1 LGQGAV
7 SILEGL
13 GPGQELGLAYA
24 NIASLCMNCEEP
36 DGTVA
41 WGARALELADRL
53 DDVEVRLHALNT
65 LGTMELLGGDRAG
78 REKLERSLALAL
90 EAGLVEDV
98 ARANAHLAW
107 TGLRN
112 RDHAAADAALAA
124 GLDYCTAPRL
134 DLWRLY
140 LQGFQSRSQLDQ
152 GHWTE
157 AAETAAVVLGDART
171 SAVPRIHAGVTLGLV
186 RARRGDPGSS
196 EALDGARALSE
207 LSDLMEYV
215 EPVAA
220 AGAEAAWLR
229 GDRDGVARATQ
240 ATFELAIELHAG
252 GVAGELALWRRRAGL
267 ADEIP
272 ADVADPYALQ
282 LAGEWE
288 AAAARWAAIGR
299 PYEEALALA
308 DGDAGA
314 RHRALDQLHDLG
326 AGPAAAIVARRL
338 RARGA
343 GGLRRGPRRTTRENP
358 ANLTPREV
366 EVLALVEQGLR
377 NKQIAERLFVSSK
390 TVDHHVGAILRKLGV
405 DTRGE
410 AGAAARRLGLVPEHD

>member
-1 LGQGAV
+1 
-7 SILEGL
+7 
-13 GPGQELGLAYA
+13 
-24 NIASLCMNCEEP
+24 MNCEEP
-36 DGTVA
+36 EGTVA

-53 DDVEVRLHALNT
+53 DDVEVRATRPEHPRHDGAA
-65 LGTMELLGGDRAG
+65 RRRPAG

-98 ARANAHLAW
+98 ARAYAHLAW
-107 TGLRN
+107 TGVAQPRP
-112 RDHAAADAALAA
+112 RGAPTRHLAA

-207 LSDLMEYV
+207 LSDLMQYV

-272 ADVADPYALQ
+272 AGVADPYALQ

-343 GGLRRGPRRTTRENP
+343 RGLRRGPRRTTRENP